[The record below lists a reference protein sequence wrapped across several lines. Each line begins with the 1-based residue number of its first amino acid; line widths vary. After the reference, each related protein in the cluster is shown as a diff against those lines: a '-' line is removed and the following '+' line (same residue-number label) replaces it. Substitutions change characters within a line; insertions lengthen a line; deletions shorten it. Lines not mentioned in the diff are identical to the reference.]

1 MKTLA
6 ILLALFVGSLIY
18 AQETQTTPEVKTG
31 TITVV
36 VPNVSSDQ
44 GEILFALYS
53 EDNFLNQQPKF
64 HAMSEIK
71 DGKAVGIFENVPAGT
86 YSVVFF
92 HDKNGNKKM
101 DFESNGMPM
110 EDYGTSGTT
119 SYGPPQW
126 NDTKF
131 EYDASSKEMEIR
143 L

>member
-6 ILLALFVGSLIY
+6 ILLALFVGSLMY
-18 AQETQTTPEVKTG
+18 AQNTESPTEVKTG
-31 TITVV
+31 TITVD

-44 GEILFALYS
+44 GEILFALYT

-64 HAMSEIK
+64 HAMSKIK
-71 DGKAVGIFENVPAGT
+71 DGHAVGVFENVPAGT
-86 YSVVFF
+86 YAVVFF
-92 HDKNGNKKM
+92 HDKNSNTKM
-101 DFESNGMPM
+101 DFETNGMPI

-119 SYGPPQW
+119 SYGPPMW

-131 EYDASSKEMEIR
+131 EFDATSKEMEIR